1 MAGIRFKEG
10 ILHREIENGIAVIKP
25 EVNALYGPYSDLT
38 TGADTVYNTL
48 GA

>member
-1 MAGIRFKEG
+1 MANRFLKG

-25 EVNALYGPYSDLT
+25 EVNGLYGPYFDLT
-38 TGADTVYNTL
+38 TGANTVYNTL